1 MTVRTFQSGM
11 KSLLPMKFRMQMMM
25 TRLSSQVPNK
35 FDAEYLNRNQANY
48 SQLSPISQL
57 NKTVQQYPNVTCY
70 VHGDLSRS
78 WREVDCRIK
87 RFASAISTLGIA
99 KNDVVSIIAPNAP
112 AIFEAHFAVPATGA
126 VLHSLN
132 TRSDAKTIAFQLK
145 HAETKILFV
154 DTEYSEI
161 VQNALALMDGSQ
173 NITVVE
179 ILDDPK
185 YAFSGELL
193 LMFSFL
199 RIPHFPL
206 LWLTIL

>member
-1 MTVRTFQSGM
+1 M
-11 KSLLPMKFRMQMMM
+11 LFR
-25 TRLSSQVPNK
+25 S
-35 FDAEYLNRNQANY
+35 
-48 SQLSPISQL
+48 
-57 NKTVQQYPNVTCY
+57 
-70 VHGDLSRS
+70 
-78 WREVDCRIK
+78 
-87 RFASAISTLGIA
+87 
-99 KNDVVSIIAPNAP
+99 
-112 AIFEAHFAVPATGA
+112 
-126 VLHSLN
+126 
-132 TRSDAKTIAFQLK
+132 K